1 MNRQD
6 KDYILNLYSL
16 LNKRG
21 VVTGASSGLGKAITL
36 MLARAG
42 AEVFALSRSGSFK
55 TAVQDMPQGI
65 YHKKIDITDQ
75 ASVNRLIKNI
85 GRNGLDFLVNNA
97 GITARQAAADF
108 DQRKWQEIQN
118 INITA
123 AFNMAQCMYPYLKKA
138 KNSGRIVN
146 ISSMAAH
153 FGFTEVVPYGVS
165 KAAIL
170 GLTRGLSVEWAGDNI
185 LVNSI
190 SPGWFPSDM
199 LRQVMDQDRK
209 TKILQ
214 RMPLHRFG
222 EADELAAMVCFLLS
236 PAATYITGQ
245 DIAVDG
251 GAMAYG
257 Y

>member
-1 MNRQD
+1 MNSVD
-6 KDYILNLYSL
+6 KNYILQLHSL
-16 LNKRG
+16 ENRRG
-21 VVTGASSGLGKAITL
+21 IVTGASSGLGKAITL

-42 AEVFALSRSGSFK
+42 AEVIALSRSGAFK
-55 TAVQDMPQGI
+55 TAPGDVSDGI
-65 YHKKIDITDQ
+65 HHKKINITDYT
-75 ASVNRLIKNI
+75 SIKKLLKEI
-85 GRNGLDFLVNNA
+85 GNDGLDFLVNNA
-97 GITARQAAADF
+97 GITARQQAAEF
-108 DQRKWQEIQN
+108 DQKKWQEIQDLN
-118 INITA
+118 VTA
-123 AFNMAQCMYPYLKKA
+123 AFNMARLAYPFLKKA
-138 KNSGRIVN
+138 KNGGRIVN

-165 KAAIL
+165 KAAIS
-170 GLTRGLSVEWAGDNI
+170 GMSRGLSVEWAKDNI
-185 LVNSI
+185 LVNSV

-199 LRQVMDQDRK
+199 VRQVMDPDRK
-209 TKILQ
+209 NKILQ

-222 EADELAAMVCFLLS
+222 EPDELAAMVCFLLS